1 VEGVASWWIVGRT
14 IAANAAQGTVFE
26 IERDGVIGV
35 PGNSFA
41 PDVGSDPYFGVGRY
55 CVVFMKRP
63 NIFSAATT
71 IYYKQV
77 STAGALVNAT
87 PTLVDTWATGVNNP
101 SISKSC
107 GQSNGLAANWLLTW
121 QRTWNGAFNDQEVHG
136 RFVNWNGAIV
146 GASNFGIATTV
157 GEESRPSSGSPIDA
171 NGVRYWPMVHE
182 LATSLGQPRDIVCK
196 LLRGDGSQQATFTV
210 SSGVP
215 GADDKEPEIDSDGT
229 RFVTTFSIGTV
240 GFPQGVEA
248 VTAAWL
254 PASNTFR
261 VEERTGLLTS
271 SLDNYGQTN
280 ICADYSGGGLM
291 SPRYFISFTE
301 QASNTFRLTNFGGY
315 TGGTN
320 YFLNQGLAC
329 GSLSITASGVP
340 AIGQT
345 INVTVGNG
353 AASAVIFGVPGFIP
367 LNALGCNCVQGVD
380 QYVYFNNPLSWT
392 VPNNPQFVG
401 IPLAVQGFTIVGSQC
416 LGFVDLS
423 DTLNFVVR

>member
-1 VEGVASWWIVGRT
+1 
-14 IAANAAQGTVFE
+14 
-26 IERDGVIGV
+26 
-35 PGNSFA
+35 
-41 PDVGSDPYFGVGRY
+41 
-55 CVVFMKRP
+55 
-63 NIFSAATT
+63 
-71 IYYKQV
+71 
-77 STAGALVNAT
+77 
-87 PTLVDTWATGVNNP
+87 
-101 SISKSC
+101 
-107 GQSNGLAANWLLTW
+107 
-121 QRTWNGAFNDQEVHG
+121 
-136 RFVNWNGAIV
+136 
-146 GASNFGIATTV
+146 
-157 GEESRPSSGSPIDA
+157 
-171 NGVRYWPMVHE
+171 
-182 LATSLGQPRDIVCK
+182 
-196 LLRGDGSQQATFTV
+196 
-210 SSGVP
+210 
-215 GADDKEPEIDSDGT
+215 
-229 RFVTTFSIGTV
+229 
-240 GFPQGVEA
+240 VEA